1 VRRGKMRTVVVT
13 ILALGLVGGLGC
25 SRKPAGEEVL
35 HRYPIHGMQDVVTR
49 SGVEFD
55 EEITADDGGALRLTA
70 KETTTF
76 RLYEIE
82 GIDVEDTRIVYR
94 AKIRTEDVQGQAYLE
109 MWCEFPGKGEYF
121 SRALHA
127 PLTGSNEW
135 TTQETPFFLKEGEN
149 PNRVKLNVVVEGGGT
164 VWIDDVVLARGV

>member
-1 VRRGKMRTVVVT
+1 
-13 ILALGLVGGLGC
+13 
-25 SRKPAGEEVL
+25 
-35 HRYPIHGMQDVVTR
+35 
-49 SGVEFD
+49 
-55 EEITADDGGALRLTA
+55 
-70 KETTTF
+70 
-76 RLYEIE
+76 
-82 GIDVEDTRIVYR
+82 
-94 AKIRTEDVQGQAYLE
+94 